1 MSVELIGARVA
12 QIQQQIAAFTGQS
25 TTSGT
30 DFAAQ
35 LAAAQGTAATG
46 TTATTAAT
54 AATAATGATPTTL
67 GAGSPTQYDA
77 QITAAATKYGIDPAL
92 LKGLIRQESNFN
104 ASAQSGAGA
113 QGLTQLMPGTAA
125 TLGVDPSDP
134 AQAIDGG
141 AKYLKQQLDRFGGD
155 PSKALAAYNAGP
167 GAVAKYGGVPPY
179 AETQN
184 YVQKVLGYAAEYRG
198 TGAST
203 ATAATAAVPLATAP
217 VSPASLLATSDG
229 DDGTDDSTSS
239 TSGTLD
245 YSTV

>member
-1 MSVELIGARVA
+1 MSVEAIGARVA
-12 QIQQQIAAFTGQS
+12 AIEQQIAAFTGQS
-25 TTSGT
+25 APSPTG
-30 DFAAQ
+30 FAAQ
-35 LAAAQGTAATG
+35 LASAQAATG
-46 TTATTAAT
+46 TP
-54 AATAATGATPTTL
+54 ATGTTPTTL
-67 GAGSPTQYDA
+67 GGGGVTQYDA

-104 ASAQSGAGA
+104 AGAQSGAGA

-125 TLGVDPSDP
+125 SLGVDPSDP

-141 AKYLKQQLDRFGGD
+141 AKYLRQQLDRFGND

-179 AETQN
+179 AETQD

-203 ATAATAAVPLATAP
+203 ATTAAATASPVPVTTTP
-217 VSPASLLATSDG
+217 VSPASLLAATDG
-229 DDGTDDSTSS
+229 SS
-239 TSGTLD
+239 SSSSSGTLD
-245 YSTV
+245 YSTT